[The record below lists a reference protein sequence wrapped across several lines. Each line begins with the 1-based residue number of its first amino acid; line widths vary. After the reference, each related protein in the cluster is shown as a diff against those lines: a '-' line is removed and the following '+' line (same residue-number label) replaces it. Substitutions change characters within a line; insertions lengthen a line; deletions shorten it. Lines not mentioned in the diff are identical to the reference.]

1 MTPLVS
7 IIIPTYLRSNLI
19 IKTLKS
25 IINQSYVNWECIIID
40 DGSDEDTI
48 NKILDFIN
56 SEPRIFFFKR
66 SFNSK
71 KGPSACRNE
80 GMKKAEGKYLQFFDD
95 DDAMYPDL
103 LKDKVNL
110 MEEKKIDV
118 LVSPLDFF
126 SKENKCVIH
135 TNNVFSS
142 NIIESYVLGDI
153 SWYVSGPMW
162 LKSFV
167 KEQFDECVQTLDDW
181 DFNLR
186 NIYNNPSVGF
196 LDKSMQQYNIYVT
209 GTTLGTLAQLG
220 NERQLKSVFYVYKK
234 HFLLLKKMKILNDK
248 MYLRFYIL
256 LVPILRESL
265 LRKHKIS
272 KEIFYFLTKNIKKEF
287 YVKFLKVF
295 SGYFTYKLFNKGYS
309 LVKFQNK

>member
-1 MTPLVS
+1 
-7 IIIPTYLRSNLI
+7 
-19 IKTLKS
+19 
-25 IINQSYVNWECIIID
+25 
-40 DGSDEDTI
+40 
-48 NKILDFIN
+48 
-56 SEPRIFFFKR
+56 
-66 SFNSK
+66 
-71 KGPSACRNE
+71 
-80 GMKKAEGKYLQFFDD
+80 
-95 DDAMYPDL
+95 
-103 LKDKVNL
+103 

-126 SKENKCVIH
+126 SKETKGVIH
-135 TNNVFSS
+135 TNNVSS
-142 NIIESYVLGDI
+142 NNIIESYVLGDI

-167 KEQFDECVQTLDDW
+167 KEPFDECVQTLDDW

-287 YVKFLKVF
+287 YVKFFKVF

>member
-7 IIIPTYLRSNLI
+7 IIIPTYLRSTLI

-25 IINQSYVNWECIIID
+25 VINQSYVNWECIIID
-40 DGSDEDTI
+40 DGSDEETI

-71 KGPSACRNE
+71 KGPSTCRNE
-80 GMKKAEGKYLQFFDD
+80 GVKKAKGKYLQFFDD
-95 DDAMYPDL
+95 DDVMYPDL
-103 LKDKVNL
+103 LKEKVNL

-126 SKENKCVIH
+126 SKETKGVIH
-135 TNNVFSS
+135 TNNVFSN

-167 KEQFDECVQTLDDW
+167 KEPFDECVQTLDDW

-196 LDKSMQQYNIYVT
+196 LNRSMQKYNIYAT

-234 HFLLLKKMKILNDK
+234 HFLLLKKKRLLNDK

-256 LVPILRESL
+256 LVPLLRESL
-265 LRKHKIS
+265 LHKHKIS
-272 KEIFYFLTKNIKKEF
+272 KEIFHFLTTNIKKEF
-287 YVKFLKVF
+287 SVKFIKVF
-295 SGYFTYKLFNKGYS
+295 MGYFTYKLFNKGYS
-309 LVKFQNK
+309 LVKFKNK